1 MVSWI
6 LMPVFGSGIKVG
18 WLVGWFSPI
27 EGVLVKDGGLLVW
40 GWGMGVSWLAV
51 KIPRCHWEARGH
63 LGWGLHHLVSQSWKI
78 LKGFILLLHIWGSKK
93 GGSICYINA
102 RNIWHQD
109 FHQSVQIL
117 KAEVLWFCNTFLD
130 TFWTWKCPMLV
141 YFPGATPLWRC
152 LVKSAR
158 VEATPCIILT
168 RSPKISRVPDW
179 TVRQPSA
186 SSLPIH
192 LGFGKYWHSTQQ
204 IFRPAR
210 LYFCQFLV
218 GSIMCTFHTVCVN
231 FWALSITLLVSIYI

>member
-1 MVSWI
+1 
-6 LMPVFGSGIKVG
+6 
-18 WLVGWFSPI
+18 
-27 EGVLVKDGGLLVW
+27 
-40 GWGMGVSWLAV
+40 
-51 KIPRCHWEARGH
+51 
-63 LGWGLHHLVSQSWKI
+63 
-78 LKGFILLLHIWGSKK
+78 
-93 GGSICYINA
+93 
-102 RNIWHQD
+102 
-109 FHQSVQIL
+109 
-117 KAEVLWFCNTFLD
+117 
-130 TFWTWKCPMLV
+130 MLV

-231 FWALSITLLVSIYI
+231 FWALSITLLVSIYKFQVLVCSSIFWKSRTPPQIKALGIIVSNSVVVNPPPLTPISSTGNTPLLLRLHKLPTIAIAQNSLLLLLHNSVSCIQLHTNVCWPKLLFHKTDYCIEHCTKCSQIENSGFEDQA